1 MTREEY
7 MKQLKKY
14 LRKLPSQ
21 DYEDAVDYFNEYF
34 SETDS
39 EGEQKLMEE
48 LGSPKK
54 AASDLISNLLDKKVQ
69 EESKVK
75 KTPSR
80 STLHIAVLA
89 LFAAPIAGPLLFALL
104 AVLLAVAI
112 TVLATVFCVFVFA
125 VCVLIIGSKLL
136 LRGIVSIPYSVS
148 GGCMI
153 LGTGIFG
160 IGAAILLGI
169 LGIYLCK
176 WIGLLFIR
184 IVQHFT
190 RKRGNT
196 K

>member
-7 MKQLKKY
+7 MTQLKKH

-21 DYEDAVDYFNEYF
+21 DYEDAVEYFNEYF
-34 SETDS
+34 SETDA
-39 EGEQKLMEE
+39 EGEQKLMTE

-54 AASDLISNLLDKKVQ
+54 AAADLISNLLDKKVR
-69 EESKVK
+69 EESETK

-80 STLHIAVLA
+80 STLRIAVLA
-89 LFAAPIAGPLLFALL
+89 LCAAPVAGPLLAALL
-104 AVLLAVAI
+104 AVLLAAAI
-112 TVLATVFCVFVFA
+112 TVLSAIFCVFVFA
-125 VCVLIIGSKLL
+125 FCVLVVGSKLL
-136 LRGIVSIPYSVS
+136 LRGIVAIPYSIS

-160 IGAAILLGI
+160 IGAAILLCI

-190 RKRGNT
+190 RKRGN
-196 K
+196 

>member
-7 MKQLKKY
+7 MTQLKKH

-21 DYEDAVDYFNEYF
+21 DYEDAVEYFNEYF
-34 SETDS
+34 SETDA
-39 EGEQKLMEE
+39 EGEQKLMTE

-54 AASDLISNLLDKKVQ
+54 AAADLISNLLDKKIR
-69 EESKVK
+69 EESETK

-80 STLHIAVLA
+80 STLRIAVLA
-89 LFAAPIAGPLLFALL
+89 LCAAPVAGPLLAALL
-104 AVLLAVAI
+104 AVLLAAAI
-112 TVLATVFCVFVFA
+112 TVLSAIFCVFVFA
-125 VCVLIIGSKLL
+125 FCVLVVGSKLL
-136 LRGIVSIPYSVS
+136 LRGIVAIPYSIS

-160 IGAAILLGI
+160 IGAAILLCI

-190 RKRGNT
+190 RKRGN
-196 K
+196 